1 MIANFYKNTSDVR
14 VVNKT
19 LIPIAISSTR
29 TKIDD
34 GYYFDTYTVNDPNA
48 TASTYHHW
56 YPPLGIVSPYTTSS
70 LNDPDAN
77 TCWLP
82 DSADMTPWVQYEL
95 PDAKL
100 IDKVK
105 LVCWSN
111 YSADFTCGITISGSN
126 DGITFDTLYTGTITG
141 ELLSFTNVE
150 YVFDNDTAY
159 KYIRLSFDA
168 PLSVGYQPSL
178 FTSKLNFNT
187 YHYEIVDDYD
197 LDVIFKAD
205 ETKNNPTLELA
216 YNSNLDDCNYVHIN
230 NYYYYIV
237 DRTYSKNRV
246 IFQLKP
252 DLLMTFKNDILN
264 LGVILARQ
272 EHEFNTYLKDTEQ
285 AILTKRVVDT
295 REAEHGFNTT
305 DTFILATCG
314 K

>member
-19 LIPIAISSTR
+19 LIPVSISST
-29 TKIDD
+29 TSKIDD
-34 GYYFDTYTVNDPNA
+34 GYYFDTYTNGDTNA
-48 TASTYHHW
+48 TASTETNA
-56 YPPLGIVSPYTTSS
+56 YPAYGIVSPYTTGS
-70 LNDPDAN
+70 LSNPDWDTA
-77 TCWLP
+77 WLP
-82 DSADMTPWVQYEL
+82 NSADITPWVQYEL
-95 PDAKL
+95 PDAKYV
-100 IDKVK
+100 DKVK

-141 ELLSFTNVE
+141 ELLSSTNIE
-150 YVFDNDTAY
+150 YTFDNDTAY

-187 YHYEIVDDYD
+187 YHYATIDDYD

-216 YNSNLDDCNYVHIN
+216 YNPALNDANYVYIN
-230 NYYYYIV
+230 NYYYYIT

-252 DLLMTFKNDILN
+252 DLLMTFKSDILN

-295 REAEHGFNTT
+295 READHGFNTT

>member
-14 VVNKT
+14 VLDKNI
-19 LIPIAISSTR
+19 IPIALSTTR

-34 GYYFDTYTVNDPNA
+34 GYYFDNYTVADSKA
-48 TASTYHHW
+48 TASTFHRW
-56 YPPLGIVSPYTTSS
+56 YPPYGIVSPYTTGS
-70 LNDPDAN
+70 LNDPDAD

-82 DSADMTPWVQYEL
+82 DSDDMTPWVQYEL
-95 PDAKL
+95 SEAKL

-111 YSADFTCGITISGSN
+111 YSADFSCGITISGSN
-126 DGITFDTLYTGTITG
+126 DGTNFDTLYTGTITG
-141 ELLSFTNVE
+141 ELLSMTNVE
-150 YVFDNDTAY
+150 YVFDNNTAY

-187 YHYEIVDDYD
+187 YHYEMVKDYD

-216 YNSNLDDCNYVHIN
+216 YNSNLDACNYVHIN
-230 NYYYYIV
+230 NYYYYII

-252 DLLMTFKNDILN
+252 DLRMTFKDDILN

-295 REAEHGFNTT
+295 REAEHGFNPT

>member
-14 VVNKT
+14 VINKT
-19 LIPIAISSTR
+19 LIPIATSTTREKVTKDYFENYTIS
-29 TKIDD
+29 
-34 GYYFDTYTVNDPNA
+34 DPKA
-48 TASTYHHW
+48 TASTFHRW
-56 YPPLGIVSPYTTSS
+56 YPPDGIVSPYTTGS
-70 LNDPDAN
+70 LNDPDAT

-82 DSADMTPWVQYEL
+82 DDTDMTPWIQYEL
-95 PDAKL
+95 SEAKL

-111 YSADFTCGITISGSN
+111 YSGDFTCGITISGSN
-126 DGITFDTLYTGTITG
+126 DGTNFHTLYTGTITG
-141 ELLSFTNVE
+141 KLLEFTNVE
-150 YVFDNDTAY
+150 YVFDNNTAY

-168 PLSVGYQPSL
+168 PLSVPYQPSL
-178 FTSKLNFNT
+178 FTSKLNFETFHYINT
-187 YHYEIVDDYD
+187 DNYD

-216 YNSNLDDCNYVHIN
+216 YNSRLDACNYVHIN
-230 NYYYYIV
+230 NYYYYII

-252 DLLMTFKNDILN
+252 DLLMTFKKDILN

-295 REAEHGFNTT
+295 REAEHGFNKT